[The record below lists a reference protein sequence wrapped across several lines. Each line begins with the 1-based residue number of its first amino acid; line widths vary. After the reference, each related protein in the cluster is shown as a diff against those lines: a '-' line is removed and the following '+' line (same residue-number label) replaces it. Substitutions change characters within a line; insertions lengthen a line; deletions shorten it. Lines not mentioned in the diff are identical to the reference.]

1 VDAPIL
7 LLESDETV
15 GLITNNV
22 AQFLYCDGWSFIE
35 FG

>member
-7 LLESDETV
+7 LLEGDETV
-15 GLITNNV
+15 GLVTDDV
-22 AQFLYCDGWSFIE
+22 AQFLDCDGWSFIE